1 MNYSVRKLD
10 EEHYLEFFETTTSSG
25 KGAKLGEWLQTKARE
40 YQKLH
45 RSVVWVMGDA
55 DDPGDVIG
63 YFTLNGY
70 QITGESLTRRLR
82 SGIDLSQTHPA
93 HLLGKFALRTD
104 DQGKG
109 MGELLMLE
117 VFRKYRD
124 VASISGSRFLC
135 LHVRNKELE
144 KYYDERYGFST
155 VSDGDGYPKLMV
167 ISTEAVLDLLRR
179 VEESGKESYPS

>member
-10 EEHYLEFFETTTSSG
+10 QEHYLGFFETTTSSG
-25 KGAKLGEWLQTKARE
+25 EGAELGDWLQAKAQE
-40 YQKLH
+40 YQELH
-45 RSVVWVMGDA
+45 RSVVWIMGDA
-55 DDPGDVIG
+55 NDPGDVIG
-63 YFTLNGY
+63 YFTLSGY
-70 QITGESLTRRLR
+70 QITGGSLTKRLR
-82 SGIDLSQTHPA
+82 SGIGPSQTHPA

-104 DQGKG
+104 CQGKG
-109 MGELLMLE
+109 IGELLMLE

-135 LHVRNKELE
+135 LHVQNQQLE
-144 KYYDERYGFST
+144 KYYYNRYGFSK

-179 VEESGKESYPS
+179 VEERW

>member
-10 EEHYLEFFETTTSSG
+10 EEHYLGFFETTTSSG
-25 KGAKLGEWLQTKARE
+25 EGAEIGDWLQAKARK
-40 YQKLH
+40 YQELH

-63 YFTLNGY
+63 YFTLSGY
-70 QITGESLTRRLR
+70 QITGESLTKRLR
-82 SGIDLSQTHPA
+82 SGIGLSQTHPA

-135 LHVRNKELE
+135 LHVQNQQLE
-144 KYYDERYGFST
+144 EYYHGCYGFST
-155 VSDGDGYPKLMV
+155 VSDGSGYPKLMV
-167 ISTEAVLDLLRR
+167 ISTEAVLDLLCK
-179 VEESGKESYPS
+179 VEEGSEENYPS

>member
-1 MNYSVRKLD
+1 M
-10 EEHYLEFFETTTSSG
+10 
-25 KGAKLGEWLQTKARE
+25 WI
-40 YQKLH
+40 
-45 RSVVWVMGDA
+45 MGDA
-55 DDPGDVIG
+55 DDPEDVIG
-63 YFTLNGY
+63 YFTLSGY
-70 QITGESLTRRLR
+70 QITGESLTKRLR
-82 SGIDLSQTHPA
+82 SGIGLSQTHPA

-124 VASISGSRFLC
+124 VVGISGSRFLC

-167 ISTEAVLDLLRR
+167 ISTEAVLDLLHI
-179 VEESGKESYPS
+179 VEESGKENHPS

>member
-25 KGAKLGEWLQTKARE
+25 EGTELGEWLQSKARE

-45 RSVVWVMGDA
+45 RSVVWIMGDA

-63 YFTLNGY
+63 YFTLSGY
-70 QITGESLTRRLR
+70 QITGDSLTKRLR
-82 SGIDLSQTHPA
+82 SGIGLSQTHPA

-117 VFRKYRD
+117 VFRKYCD

-135 LHVRNKELE
+135 LHVQNQQLE
-144 KYYDERYGFST
+144 EYYDGRYGFST
-155 VSDGDGYPKLMV
+155 VSDRNGYPKLMV

-179 VEESGKESYPS
+179 LEEGSEENYPS

>member
-124 VASISGSRFLC
+124 VVAISGSRFLC
-135 LHVRNKELE
+135 LHVRNEELE

-155 VSDGDGYPKLMV
+155 VSDGCGYPKLMV